1 MKTKYLFGAA
11 AALMMAACS
20 QDELV
25 SVKQDGIA
33 YSVTT
38 AKQTR
43 AADSYCNNILP
54 ESFKVWAKT
63 TDGSL
68 YINGDEIRNE
78 GGVWTDQAGT
88 RYWPEGKL
96 DFYAHVNGEG
106 VFSFN
111 DGAPTFNNFVVK
123 DDVKD
128 QLDLMYS
135 VSRNQEK
142 QGDGKVVLNFRHA
155 LSQVCFRAKNNMKTM
170 QVEIKGV
177 SVGHLTN
184 AGTFAFPAEST
195 DKNYVHPSHGDEEDP
210 NAPDLN
216 GGVWTIPTAAQY
228 NTRYDVTPIGGT
240 VTLPAQSGVK
250 NLTCPEDQHEN
261 GFEQVLTLLPQ
272 EVKAWD
278 PAVKGS
284 DYNGAYFLVNVTL
297 SNVAKNDSDAEV
309 ATPVYN
315 GLAAV
320 PVNVDWEQG
329 YRYIY
334 TFVFDEGGNG
344 GWTPDPDDPKP
355 ILSSIKYDI
364 TVDDFIP
371 VDADGEEDTKMDTG
385 KKDDTP
391 EVDKTT
397 YTLIYNANGGVFGTS
412 VTRTFSE
419 KSAEDTYTF
428 TVDATV
434 LPAREGYTF
443 IGWAEAADATEATIN
458 AGAAVN
464 LTKEAN
470 SKTIY
475 AVWEKDAVTYD
486 YKLIFDG
493 NGATTGVPDALTYNG
508 TEESYEFTVPDASD
522 MKYGERKFMG
532 WADTKDAK
540 DVDEIKYQ
548 AGSKIT
554 VTKDAPAK
562 TIYAVWGTPSGVV
575 VPPDAGG
582 EEW

>member
-1 MKTKYLFGAA
+1 METKYLFGVA

-111 DGAPTFNNFVVK
+111 DGAPTFNNFVVN
-123 DDVKD
+123 DDVKE

-170 QVEIKGV
+170 SVEIKGV

-184 AGTFAFPAEST
+184 AGTFAFPTEST
-195 DKNYVHPSHGDEEDP
+195 DKNYVHPSHGDEKDP

-216 GGVWTIPTAAQY
+216 GGVWDIPTDAQY
-228 NTRYDVTPIGGT
+228 NKRYDVTPIGGT
-240 VTLPAQSGVK
+240 VVLPALSGVK
-250 NLTCPEDQHEN
+250 NLTCPEDQHKN

-278 PAVKGS
+278 PTVKGS

-320 PVNVDWEQG
+320 PVNVNWEQG

-355 ILSSIKYDI
+355 ILTNIKYDI

-371 VDADGEEDTKMDTG
+371 VEEDDTKMDTG
-385 KKDDTP
+385 KKDNTP
-391 EVDKTT
+391 DVDKTT
-397 YTLIYNANGGVFGTS
+397 YTLVYNANGGVFGTS
-412 VTRTFSE
+412 ETRTFSE
-419 KSAEDTYTF
+419 KSTEDTYTF

-458 AGAAVN
+458 AGAAVD
-464 LTKEAN
+464 LTKET
-470 SKTIY
+470 SVKTIY
-475 AVWEKDAVTYD
+475 AVWAKEQVTYN
-486 YKLIFDG
+486 YTLIFDG
-493 NGATTGVPDALTYNG
+493 NGEGVTGVPVNQIASS
-508 TEESYEFTVPDASD
+508 TEESFEFTVPVAD
-522 MKYGERKFMG
+522 MTYGARKFMG
-532 WADTKDAK
+532 WADTKDASTL
-540 DVDEIKYQ
+540 DAIKYK
-548 AGSKIT
+548 AGDKVT
-554 VTKDAPAK
+554 VTKDAPSK
-562 TIYAVWGTPSGVV
+562 TIYAVWGTPTGVI
-575 VPPDAGG
+575 VPPGAGG
-582 EEW
+582 ENW

>member
-54 ESFKVWAKT
+54 KSFKVWAKT

-88 RYWPEGKL
+88 RYWPEGKAL

-170 QVEIKGV
+170 SVEIKGV

-228 NTRYDVTPIGGT
+228 NKRYDVTPIGGT

-250 NLTCPEDQHEN
+250 NLTCPEDQHKN

-297 SNVAKNDSDAEV
+297 SNVAKDGDAEV

-355 ILSSIKYDI
+355 ILTNIKYDI

-371 VDADGEEDTKMDTG
+371 VEEDDTKMDTG

-391 EVDKTT
+391 DVDKTT
-397 YTLIYNANGGVFGTS
+397 YTLVYNANGGAFGTS
-412 VTRTFSE
+412 ETRTFSE
-419 KSAEDTYTF
+419 KSAEETYTF

-443 IGWAEAADATEATIN
+443 IGWAETADATEATIN

-522 MKYGERKFMG
+522 MKYGESKFMG

>member
-33 YSVTT
+33 YSVT
-38 AKQTR
+38 ASKQTR

-68 YINGDEIRNE
+68 YINGDVIKNE

-88 RYWPEGKL
+88 RYWPEGKAL

-106 VFSFN
+106 VFDFNNGAPKFN
-111 DGAPTFNNFVVK
+111 DFVVK
-123 DDVKD
+123 NDVKE

-135 VSRNQEK
+135 VSRNQSK
-142 QGDGKVVLNFRHA
+142 QGDGKAVLNFRHA
-155 LSQVCFRAKNNMKTM
+155 LSQICFRAKNNMKTM
-170 QVEIKGV
+170 SVEIKGV

-184 AGTFAFPAEST
+184 SGTFAFPAEST
-195 DKNYVHPSHGDEEDP
+195 DKNYEHPSHGDEVDP

-216 GGVWTIPTAAQY
+216 GGVWTLPADAQY
-228 NTRYDVTPIGGT
+228 NKRYDVTPIGGT
-240 VTLPAQSGVK
+240 VVLPAQSGVK
-250 NLTCPEDQHEN
+250 NLTCPEDNHKN
-261 GFEQVLTLLPQ
+261 MFEQVLTLLPQ
-272 EVKAWD
+272 EVEAWD
-278 PAVKGS
+278 PTVKGS
-284 DYNGAYFLVNVTL
+284 DYNGAYFLVNVVL
-297 SNVAKNDSDAEV
+297 SNVVKDNTDAEV
-309 ATPVYN
+309 ATTVYN

-320 PVNVDWEQG
+320 PVNINWEQG

-344 GWTPDPDDPKP
+344 GWTPDPDDPQP
-355 ILSSIKYDI
+355 ILTNIKYDV

-371 VDADGEEDTKMDTG
+371 VEEDDTKMDTG

-391 EVDKTT
+391 DVDKTT
-397 YTLIYNANGGVFGTS
+397 YTLVYNANGGVFGTS
-412 VTRTFSE
+412 ETRTFSE
-419 KSAEDTYTF
+419 KSTEATYTF

-434 LPAREGYTF
+434 LPTREGYTF
-443 IGWAEAADATEATIN
+443 IGWAEAADANEATIN

-464 LTKEAN
+464 LTKEA
-470 SKTIY
+470 STKTIY

-493 NGATTGVPDALTYNG
+493 NGATTGVPATLTYNG
-508 TEESYEFTVPDASD
+508 TKETYEFTVPDASD

-554 VTKDAPAK
+554 VTKDAPSK
-562 TIYAVWGTPSGVV
+562 TIYAVWGTPSGAF
-575 VPPDAGG
+575 VPPVAGG
-582 EEW
+582 EDW